1 MAINR
6 SKIWL
11 LCSAAGWSGPP
22 VRKPSAHAGDRQD
35 QPGDSFEHLS
45 WAQIRRLA
53 GRHKKALWVANA
65 VAVLATLCTVPIPL
79 LLPLLVDEVLLGHG
93 DRALQVMNHL
103 LPDNLQKAAGYI
115 GLMLLLTFCL
125 RIGAL
130 VFNVIQAKL
139 FARLSKD
146 IVYRVRIRLIER
158 LKKISL
164 GEYESLGGGTV
175 TAHLV
180 TDLDTLD
187 KFIGDTLSR
196 FLVAMLTLTGTA
208 SILMW
213 MHWKLALLILLFNPL
228 VIYATV
234 QLGKRVKH
242 LKKQENDS
250 TSRFTQALTETLD
263 SIQEVRAGNRQS
275 YFLGRLG
282 LRAREV
288 RDYAVA
294 SQWKS
299 DASNRASGLLFQ
311 FGIDVFRAAAMLTV
325 LFSDLSIGQMLAVFS
340 YLWFMIGP
348 VEQLLNLQY
357 AYYAAGGALTRIN
370 ELLARADEPQYPGGI
385 NPFAGQRTVGIE
397 IHELSFG
404 YGEENILDQLNLTI
418 APGEKVAIVGAS
430 GGGKST
436 LVQLL
441 LGLYTPQSGTIS
453 FGGASQQE
461 IGLETIRENV
471 AVVLQHPA
479 LFNDTVRANLTMGR
493 ERSDD
498 ACWRALEIAQLETTI
513 RSLPQGLDS
522 VVGRSGVRLSGGQRQ
537 RLAIARMVL
546 ADPRVVILDE
556 ATSALDA
563 ATEFSLHQAL
573 SRFLDGRTTLIIAHR
588 LSAVKQ
594 ADRVLVFDGGRIA
607 EQGDHQ
613 QLIADGGLYAKLYG
627 HLQHI

>member
-1 MAINR
+1 MVINPW
-6 SKIWL
+6 KISRR
-11 LCSAAGWSGPP
+11 CSVDGWSVPP
-22 VRKPSAHAGDRQD
+22 VHEPE
-35 QPGDSFEHLS
+35 QPGSEQSGRIDRLS
-45 WAQIRRLA
+45 WAEIRRLA
-53 GRHKKALWVANA
+53 MRHKKALWIANG
-65 VAVLATLCTVPIPL
+65 VAVLATLCSVPIPL

-93 DRALQVMNHL
+93 DSALKFMNRF
-103 LPDNLQKAAGYI
+103 LPDSLQTSVGYI
-115 GLMLLLTFCL
+115 GLMLLATVCL
-125 RIGAL
+125 RLGAL
-130 VFNVIQAKL
+130 VFNVIQARL

-158 LKKISL
+158 LKRISL

-175 TAHLV
+175 TTHLV
-180 TDLDTLD
+180 TDLDTVD

-196 FLVAMLTLTGTA
+196 FLVAMLTLAGTA
-208 SILMW
+208 GILVW
-213 MHWKLALLILLFNPL
+213 MHWQLALLIMLFNPL

-234 QLGKRVKH
+234 KLGKRVKH

-263 SIQEVRAGNRQS
+263 SIQEVRAGNRQG

-282 LRAREV
+282 LRAQEV
-288 RDYAVA
+288 RDYAIA

-299 DASNRASGLLFQ
+299 DASSRASGLLFQ
-311 FGIDVFRAAAMLTV
+311 FGIDIFRAAAMLTV

-357 AYYAAGGALTRIN
+357 AWYAAGGALTRIN
-370 ELLARADEPQYPGGI
+370 ELLARADEPQYPGGVD
-385 NPFAGQRTVGIE
+385 PFAEQETVGIE
-397 IHELSFG
+397 IRGLSFA
-404 YGEENILDQLNLTI
+404 YGEENVLDQLNLTI

-441 LGLYTPQSGTIS
+441 LGLYTAQSGTIR
-453 FGGASQQE
+453 FGGASLEE
-461 IGLETIRENV
+461 IGLETVRENV

-479 LFNDTVRANLTMGR
+479 LFNDTVRANLSVGR
-493 ERSDD
+493 ERSDE
-498 ACWRALEIAQLETTI
+498 ACWRALEIAQLAPTI
-513 RSLPQGLDS
+513 RAFPDGLDS
-522 VVGRSGVRLSGGQRQ
+522 IVGRSGVRLSGGQRQ

-546 ADPRVVILDE
+546 SDPKVVILDE

-563 ATEFSLHQAL
+563 ATEYSLHQAL
-573 SRFLDGRTTLIIAHR
+573 SRFLHGRTTLIIAHR

-594 ADRVLVFDGGRIA
+594 ADRVLVFDGGSIA
-607 EQGDHQ
+607 EEGDHQ
-613 QLIADGGLYAKLYG
+613 QLIADGGLYARLYG